1 MVSSIFGKK
10 QAVLAVLIAALGVAV
25 YLNYYFSVQQPEV
38 LEAGAETSSTSSETE
53 SSKNLGDAQ
62 YVNNPSTTPSETE
75 PADPTAAADDY
86 FSQARKSR
94 ETAREE
100 ALDIVKD
107 AMNDVKGDEASRQA
121 ALEKAAAIAS
131 AVEKENAIESLV
143 KAKGFEDCVAYLTD
157 GECQLVVKAE
167 SLQPQEAVQIT
178 EIVTTQT
185 GIAASHIQIVPVK

>member
-1 MVSSIFGKK
+1 MLV
-10 QAVLAVLIAALGVAV
+10 AALGVAV
-25 YLNYYFSVQQPEV
+25 YLNYYFSVQQPEA

-53 SSKNLGDAQ
+53 SSKNLGDPNMF
-62 YVNNPSTTPSETE
+62 NNPSTTPSETE
-75 PADPTAAADDY
+75 TTDPTAAADDY
-86 FSQARKSR
+86 FSPARKSR

-157 GECQLVVKAE
+157 GRMPAGGQSGEL
-167 SLQPQEAVQIT
+167 T
-178 EIVTTQT
+178 
-185 GIAASHIQIVPVK
+185 ASGGGTDHGDCYHPNRYCRLPYTDCAR

>member
-1 MVSSIFGKK
+1 MLV
-10 QAVLAVLIAALGVAV
+10 AALGVAV
-25 YLNYYFSVQQPEV
+25 YLNYYFSVQQPEA

-75 PADPTAAADDY
+75 TTDPTAAADDY